1 MGLFN
6 NMPKIV
12 PQIKI
17 PIGALFDIVT
27 GSPVVG
33 AKGETYCNGGL
44 SNLSMISGR
53 GNCFKST
60 IGNYMLLT
68 AASRIIESGYSPQG
82 FVYDSEL
89 NYDVP
94 RFEEL
99 ASKIP
104 HLPENILT
112 GPEAC
117 WSITSPGNTV
127 ENENNED
134 KKKNIYTADVFV
146 SDLQDELDERAKS
159 KNKMEISCLLNPYNK
174 KETLKINT
182 PMFGIVD
189 SISELNSENI
199 NKVLEE
205 NLDSSSTN
213 TYAMKQGGF
222 RTKFLITLPP
232 MLSRANGYM
241 VLIAQSGNKVNIEA
255 NMYAPKDPGMLK
267 HLKDHQH
274 LKGVGSKSSFLTAVL
289 WTAEKEELLETRD
302 SQGKKVAQYP
312 LNPDDETSVDLN
324 LVWYKTARS
333 KSGLTGVMIPIV
345 VSQYD
350 GVQPHLTEFHYLVIN
365 KKFGISGNDRDY
377 YLDLYPDLKLN
388 RRNIRKLIDADPK
401 LRRAINITAE
411 LKQIEQFQSSW
422 LHSNG
427 LKCTP
432 KQLYEDIIKLGY
444 DWNELLDTRGYWLPN
459 QYKAGKPFLSTYDLL
474 KMRAGQY
481 VPYFLKD
488 KKENKKET
496 K

>member
-6 NMPKIV
+6 KMPKIV

-17 PIGALFDIVT
+17 PIGCIFDIVT

-53 GNCFKST
+53 GNSFKST

-68 AASRIIESGYSPQG
+68 AASRIVESGYTPDG

-89 NYDVP
+89 NYDVN

-99 ASKIP
+99 ASKVP
-104 HLPENILT
+104 FLPENILT
-112 GPEAC
+112 GEDRM
-117 WSITSPGNTV
+117 WTITSPGNTL
-127 ENENNED
+127 ENEDITSDD
-134 KKKNIYTADVFV
+134 KKKKKDIYTADVFV
-146 SDLQDELDERAKS
+146 DDLQNELNDRAKT
-159 KNKMEISCLLNPYNK
+159 KNNMEISCLLNPYNK
-174 KETLKINT
+174 SETLKIHT

-199 NKVLEE
+199 NKILEE

-213 TYAMKQGGF
+213 MYAMRQGGF

-241 VLIAQSGNKVNIEA
+241 VLIAQSGKKVDVDA

-267 HLKDHQH
+267 HLKDHQN

-289 WTAEKEELLETRD
+289 WTAEKEDLLETRD
-302 SQGKKVAQYP
+302 SSGKKVAQYP
-312 LNPDDETSVDLN
+312 LSPDDETSVDLN
-324 LVWYKTARS
+324 VVWLKTARS
-333 KSGLTGVMIPIV
+333 KSGLTGVVVPVV
-345 VSQYD
+345 VSQFE
-350 GVQPHLTEFHYLVIN
+350 GVQPSLTEFHYLMVN
-365 KKFGISGNDRDY
+365 GKYGISGNDRDY
-377 YLDLYPDLKLN
+377 YLDLYPDVKLN
-388 RRNIRKLIDADPK
+388 RRIVRKLINEDPK

-411 LKQIEQFQSSW
+411 MKQIEQFQSAW
-422 LHSNG
+422 LLNNG

-432 KQLYEDIIKLGY
+432 KQLYEDIKNLGY

-459 QYKAGKPFLSTYDLL
+459 QYKSGRNFLSTYDLL
-474 KMRAGQY
+474 KMRVGQY
-481 VPYFLKD
+481 TPYFMKE
-488 KKENKKET
+488 KKK
-496 K
+496 